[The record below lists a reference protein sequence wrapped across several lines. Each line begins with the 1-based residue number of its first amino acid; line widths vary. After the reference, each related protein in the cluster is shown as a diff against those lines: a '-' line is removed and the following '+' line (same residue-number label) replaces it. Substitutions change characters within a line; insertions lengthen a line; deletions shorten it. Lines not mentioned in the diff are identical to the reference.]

1 MQVLRSETVRARMEP
16 RLKANVE
23 GIFNTLG
30 MNSSQ
35 AIVLF
40 YKQVELHGGL
50 PFELVVPR
58 RHPLDMSAMTTA
70 QFDAELAKGY
80 DSAKAGRSRSV
91 ATAREDFVREFAR

>member
-16 RLKANVE
+16 KLKANAE
-23 GIFNTLG
+23 GIFSALG
-30 MNSSQ
+30 LTPSQ

-40 YKQVELHGGL
+40 YKQVDLHGGL

-58 RHPLDMSAMTTA
+58 RHPLDMSVMTPT
-70 QFDAELAKGY
+70 QFDVELGRGY

-91 ATAREDFVREFAR
+91 ATAREDFYDGQNV

>member
-16 RLKANVE
+16 RLKANAE
-23 GIFNTLG
+23 GIFSTLG
-30 MNSSQ
+30 LNPSQ

-58 RHPLDMSAMTTA
+58 RHPLDMSAMSA
-70 QFDAELAKGY
+70 EEFDAELGRGY
-80 DSAKAGRSRSV
+80 DSARAGRTRSL
-91 ATAREDFVREFAR
+91 ASAREDFVRRVRG